1 MRLMH
6 QVGARGPRGVLTLLV
21 GVLVLS
27 AAQARAGT
35 FLSRGAAAVLPGMG
49 FESTSERWLGVC
61 VTGDVLTTGQA
72 QSSSYMAAPLRGV
85 ALEEALGL
93 PREVVTDTTSAT
105 DLLRERFLRTVQE
118 DARSLVLS
126 YGFVVGGRKARL
138 ENLRLTG
145 TGNRAAQLGPA
156 DRRAACG
163 DELAR
168 ELEIGGRIFVAIRF
182 DFTSEAT
189 RTQFLRETDISQ
201 APASQ
206 VGTKLRAV
214 ASYYQ
219 GALTISVHALQLGGD
234 PRLLRQLIG
243 GVQGAGAL
251 LRCQVSNVAACAQ
264 LVDDVRLYMVG
275 AGTQAFWAQVS
286 QGAWSPE
293 QPVGPAP
300 LRVTTEG
307 YATAGL
313 QALAQESPHGV
324 SPAYAAARTRLA
336 QQLATASGDVRRMQ
350 ALASGFPL
358 SRLQSRELEPA
369 LEVAGIHVALL
380 RGVLERCAENVSACL
395 AREQQLASGLLLPYS
410 MRVANA
416 PEWFLPLC
424 LAQTQ
429 APDPA
434 LKLDV
439 LRAEAG
445 ETDCV
450 RASEALEEL
459 SFLSLRSKGLT
470 DARPLAWLGAVR
482 QVDVRDNQL
491 ASFAPLGTLANMER
505 LQASYNQ
512 ASAVAPLVP
521 LELLRDVRVQGNPL
535 GDAALMRARQ
545 LPVAFLTE
553 EDVCAAARL
562 ELLSRGLITQADH
575 DRYTQQGLG
584 PVFATA
590 ARDVPPIGW
599 VPCTQA
605 ARALDP

>member
-1 MRLMH
+1 MMH
-6 QVGARGPRGVLTLLV
+6 QVGAGGPRVVLALLA

-49 FESTSERWLGVC
+49 FESTSERWLAPC
-61 VTGDVLTTGQA
+61 VTGDVLTTGRA
-72 QSSSYMAAPLRGV
+72 QSFSYMAAPLRGV

-93 PREVVTDTTSAT
+93 PRELLSDTTSAT

-118 DARSLVLS
+118 DGRSLVLT

-138 ENLRLTG
+138 ENLRLTA
-145 TGNRAAQLGPA
+145 TGNRAAQLGPV
-156 DRRAACG
+156 DSRAACG
-163 DELAR
+163 DEFTR

-182 DFTSEAT
+182 DFTSEST
-189 RTQFLRETDISQ
+189 RTLFLRETDIAQ
-201 APASQ
+201 APAAQ
-206 VGTKLRAV
+206 VGEKLRAV

-219 GALTISVHALQLGGD
+219 GALTVTVHALQLGGD

-264 LVDDVRLYMVG
+264 LVDDVRLYIVG
-275 AGTQAFWAQVS
+275 TGTQGFWAQVS
-286 QGAWSPE
+286 QGDWSAE
-293 QPVGPAP
+293 LPVGPAP
-300 LRVTTEG
+300 LRIITES

-313 QALAQESPHGV
+313 PALAQAAPHGL
-324 SPAYAAARTRLA
+324 SPSYAAARTRLT
-336 QQLATASGDVRRMQ
+336 QQLATATGDVRRMQ
-350 ALASGFPL
+350 ALAAGSSL
-358 SRLQSRELEPA
+358 SRLQSRELEPS
-369 LEVAGIHVALL
+369 LEVAGVHVALL
-380 RGVLERCAENVSACL
+380 RGVLERCAEDVPGCL
-395 AREQQLASGLLLPYS
+395 AREQQLASGFLSPYS
-410 MRVANA
+410 TRVANA

-424 LAQTQ
+424 LAHTQ
-429 APDPA
+429 VPNPA
-434 LKLDV
+434 LKLEA

-450 RASEALEEL
+450 RAAEALEDL

-470 DARPLAWLGAVR
+470 DARPLAWLGGIR

-491 ASFAPLGTLANMER
+491 ASFASLGTLANVER

-512 ASAVAPLVP
+512 TSAVAPLVS
-521 LELLRDVRVQGNPL
+521 LERLRDVRVQGNPL

-562 ELLSRGLITQADH
+562 DLLSRGLLSQADH
-575 DRYTQQGLG
+575 DRYTLEGLG

-599 VPCTQA
+599 VACSQA